1 MPKRQRP
8 ALQSELSLFADEDFA
23 SAPTLVAGVD
33 EAGRGPLAGP
43 VCAAAVIL
51 DPARPIEGLND
62 SKKLSVKQR
71 EALEPLIK
79 ERALAWC
86 VAWGSVEEIDE
97 INILQSTMA
106 TMRRAVEG
114 LSTKPDSL
122 IIDGTKVPQ
131 GLTMPAVA
139 QPKADGT
146 YEAVAA
152 ASILAKTA
160 RDRLL
165 TEYETLYP
173 GYGFAQHAGYG
184 TALHLEAI
192 ERLGVTPVHR
202 KTFNPIKTM
211 IEEGRVKF
219 NEPTGASKATS
230 HD

>member
-8 ALQSELSLFADEDFA
+8 ALQSELSLFADEDFD
-23 SAPTLVAGVD
+23 SAPSLVAGVD

-62 SKKLSVKQR
+62 SKKLSAKQR
-71 EALEPLIK
+71 DALEPLIK

-219 NEPTGASKATS
+219 NEPTKATKAKNP
-230 HD
+230 